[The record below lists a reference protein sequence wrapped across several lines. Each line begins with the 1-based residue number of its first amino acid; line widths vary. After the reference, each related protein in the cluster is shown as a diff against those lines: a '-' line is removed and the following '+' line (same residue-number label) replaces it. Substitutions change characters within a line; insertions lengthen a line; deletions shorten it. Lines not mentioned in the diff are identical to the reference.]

1 MTLKGKTITD
11 PVVLERLAEARK
23 KALVVRQANAEARK
37 DKKLLDDIE
46 LKQNKEMVKTKLS
59 KLTNKV
65 EDVVVDDDAVEDDKP
80 KAKPKKVK
88 KIVKPA
94 PVEIESESEEE
105 APIVKK
111 KSKKKAPK
119 VVYETE
125 SSSSEEEVIVRRKK
139 KIVATPRYEP
149 EPQQIAQPEPPLQM
163 PPKHDPIGDLYHRLY
178 GR

>member
-1 MTLKGKTITD
+1 MTLKGETITD
-11 PVVLERLAEARK
+11 PIVLGRLAEARK

-65 EDVVVDDDAVEDDKP
+65 EEAVVDDDDVEDKAP

-88 KIVKPA
+88 PFVKP
-94 PVEIESESEEE
+94 PVVESESEEE
-105 APIVKK
+105 APVIKK

-139 KIVATPRYEP
+139 KVVATPRHEP
-149 EPQQIAQPEPPLQM
+149 APQQITQPEPTPPS